1 MTIKDLINEWL
12 YYSHR
17 HDVKERTITRYES
30 LSQTNIFPY
39 IGNIEVASIS
49 PREIQGFVNLLKSK
63 DSIRTGRPLSSSSI
77 NIVITILK
85 MAFNY
90 ATEFEIA
97 TNNPMQRIKK
107 VAKKECRV
115 TSAFT
120 REEQM
125 KIERYIEKQDTDEY
139 FGIIL
144 VLYTGLRIGELMALT
159 WKDVNVK
166 RGCIIINKTV
176 YRAKDQTGH
185 WSYRIDTPK
194 TINSIREIPMPMF
207 LVAKTKEIKARAKSK
222 FVVAYANG
230 NAIQDKTFVYRYYKM
245 LKRLKVR
252 MLNFHCLRH
261 TFATRALE
269 SKMDIKTLSEI
280 LGHASASTTLNI
292 YAHSLANHKKQQ
304 MRKLKRLI

>member
-1 MTIKDLINEWL
+1 MTIKELIFEWL
-12 YYSHR
+12 YENHK
-17 HDVKERTITRYES
+17 HDVKERTLTRYES

-39 IGNIEVASIS
+39 IGDREVSDMS
-49 PREIQGFVNLLKSK
+49 PREIQRFVNLLKST

-85 MAFNY
+85 MVFNY
-90 ATEFEIA
+90 ATEFEII

-107 VAKKECRV
+107 VSKKECRV
-115 TSAFT
+115 ASAFT

-176 YRAKDQTGH
+176 YRAKDKQGH
-185 WSYRIDTPK
+185 WTYKIDTPK
-194 TINSIREIPMPMF
+194 TANSQREIPMPKF
-207 LVAKTKEIKARAKSK
+207 LVEKAKEMKSRAKSK
-222 FVVAYANG
+222 YVVAYDSG
-230 NAIQDKTFVYRYYKM
+230 EPIQDKTFVYRYYTM
-245 LKRLKVR
+245 LRHLKVR
-252 MLNFHCLRH
+252 RLNFHCLRH
-261 TFATRALE
+261 TFATRVLE

-292 YAHSLANHKKQQ
+292 YAHSLANHKKHQ